1 MAYVA
6 RYGHQ
11 PISEIRALTTR
22 ELAEWAAALGEIV
35 RRENGKAEA

>member
-11 PISEIRALTTR
+11 PISEIRALPQR
-22 ELAEWAAALGEIV
+22 ELGQWVAALASIV
-35 RRENGKAEA
+35 ERENGKGED